1 MEPAIIVATLAGALG
16 GVLVLGNRISALASL
31 TTDSRPCWEK
41 DDCTM
46 RRENPAICQSCPI
59 YQYRDVPVSAFMTEE
74 LNMPPLRNFQEPI
87 SHAA

>member
-16 GVLVLGNRISALASL
+16 GVLVLGNRISALASF
-31 TTDSRPCWEK
+31 TTDTRPRWEN
-41 DDCTM
+41 DDCTL
-46 RRENPAICQSCPI
+46 RRENPAACQSCPI
-59 YQYRDVPVSAFMTEE
+59 FQYRDTPASAFMTEE